1 MPAAGPIPDCASL
14 HPGYA
19 AALGDT
25 LGRLR
30 RVVAEIDPSPVF
42 GAEAASLGLG
52 VPAVD
57 AALAG
62 GIALGALHE
71 VAPARPVQFGAAFG
85 FALALAALS
94 VAGSR
99 GGRLALL
106 VQTEFAA
113 REAGVPYGPG
123 VDLLGLPMARL
134 LLLRVPRPLDV
145 LWAFEEALK
154 SRAIAAVLAEL
165 PEAGAGAAGADL
177 TAARRLSLAARAGGG
192 IGLLL
197 RHRASPL
204 PAAAMTRWEVAATPG
219 TPDAFGGLGRTAFD
233 LSLRRNRRGRCGRF
247 IVHWDHHECCFLP
260 EALSLGV
267 AETARDRSDDA
278 RPLVR
283 AG

>member
-1 MPAAGPIPDCASL
+1 MPATAP
-14 HPGYA
+14 H
-19 AALGDT
+19 DT
-25 LGRLR
+25 LGQLR
-30 RVVAEIDPSPVF
+30 RVVAKIDPSPVF
-42 GAEAASLGLG
+42 GEEAASLGLG

-71 VAPARPVQFGAAFG
+71 VAPARPAQFGAAFG
-85 FALALAALS
+85 FALVLAALS
-94 VAGSR
+94 ASG
-99 GGRLALL
+99 GGRRTLL

-123 VDLLGLPMARL
+123 VDLLGLSMERL

-154 SRAIAAVLAEL
+154 SPAIAAVLAEL
-165 PEAGAGAAGADL
+165 PTAGAGGAGGAAADL
-177 TAARRLSLAARAGGG
+177 TATRRLSLAARAGGG

-204 PAAAMTRWEVAATPG
+204 PAAAMTRWEVAAAPG
-219 TPDAFGGLGRTAFD
+219 MPDAFGGLGRTGFD

-247 IVHWDHHECCFLP
+247 IVCWDHHECCFLP